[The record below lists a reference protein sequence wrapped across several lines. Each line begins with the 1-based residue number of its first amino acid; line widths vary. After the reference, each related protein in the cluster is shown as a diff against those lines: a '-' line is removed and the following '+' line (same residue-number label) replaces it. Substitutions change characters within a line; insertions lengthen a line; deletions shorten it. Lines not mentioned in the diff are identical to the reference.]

1 MRARLFAFLIVL
13 ILAPVYVPAWQDEI
27 PSQPKSDG
35 KVCVAIVSNASTT
48 SAFVE
53 RMTARLTKSLK
64 ENKIN
69 ALMMDSRTTTGRQLQ
84 PTIENGHE
92 ARDKECDY
100 TLLTQIVDPREH
112 PFDPQGPEI
121 SIGGRVPSIDASDS
135 RPVSRENLQVSF
147 AVFRVGRFKPVLDTQ
162 LRAQPSGDV
171 SDTLVQAMDRVANRV
186 SHELRKK
193 YSRASR
199 YPCQVP
205 NKIGQIGIL
214 LFKFF

>member
-13 ILAPVYVPAWQDEI
+13 FLFPAPDYVQAWQDEI

-35 KVCVAIVSNASTT
+35 RVCVAIVSNSSTT

-69 ALMMDSRTTTGRQLQ
+69 ALTMDSRTTTGRQLQ

-92 ARDKECDY
+92 ARDNECDY
-100 TLLTQIVDPREH
+100 MLFTQIVDPREH
-112 PFDPQGPEI
+112 PFDPYGPEI
-121 SIGGRVPSIDASDS
+121 SIGGPVPSIDASDS
-135 RPVSRENLQVSF
+135 HPVYRENLQVNF
-147 AVFRVGRFKPVLDTQ
+147 ALFRVGRFKAVLDTV
-162 LRAQPSGDV
+162 LKAQPSGNV
-171 SDTLVQAMDRVANRV
+171 SDTLVLAMDRVANRV

-193 YSRASR
+193 
-199 YPCQVP
+199 
-205 NKIGQIGIL
+205 
-214 LFKFF
+214 

>member
-84 PTIENGHE
+84 PTIENGH
-92 ARDKECDY
+92 D
-100 TLLTQIVDPREH
+100 V
-112 PFDPQGPEI
+112 
-121 SIGGRVPSIDASDS
+121 SDS
-135 RPVSRENLQVSF
+135 RPVYRENLQVSF

-162 LRAQPSGDV
+162 LKAQPSGDV